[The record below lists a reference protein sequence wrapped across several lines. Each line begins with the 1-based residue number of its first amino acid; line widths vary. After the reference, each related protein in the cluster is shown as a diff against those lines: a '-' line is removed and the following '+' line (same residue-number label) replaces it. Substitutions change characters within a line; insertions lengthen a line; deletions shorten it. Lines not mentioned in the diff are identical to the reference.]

1 MIDYRIQTFLVLYE
15 TMNYRPAAGRFLP
28 RRQPPAASFSQKA
41 RIVRRLRHPAFFENR
56 LFSSF
61 SI

>member
-28 RRQPPAASFSQKA
+28 RRQPRAASCYNKFVPDKW
-41 RIVRRLRHPAFFENR
+41 
-56 LFSSF
+56 
-61 SI
+61 